1 MALPLMTPPPAVR
14 RAERT
19 VQSIEVELLLTGLA
33 ERYGYDFRNY
43 ARASL
48 TRRIRRAMQLE
59 RLQSISALQER
70 LLHDSD
76 AAMRFVTALS
86 VHTTAM
92 FRDVEVYRALR
103 NEVIPMLRTYPF
115 VRIWHVGCSSGEEVY
130 SLAILLEETG
140 LYERCRIYA
149 TDLSDAIL
157 ERARQGVFP
166 LRSMREY
173 TQAYQRAGG
182 TNDFSSYYVADNEH
196 AVFRQSLRRNVVFS
210 QHNLVCDSAFNEFQL
225 IMCRNVLLYFDDV
238 LRDRAHGLFHQSLSS
253 FGVLVLGKK
262 ESLNFSP
269 HAQSYRELGEG
280 LRIYRRLG

>member
-1 MALPLMTPPPAVR
+1 MALPLIKRPIDEPPIDR
-14 RAERT
+14 GLL
-19 VQSIEVELLLTGLA
+19 SIEVELLLTGLA

-48 TRRIRRAMQLE
+48 TRRIRRSVQQEGVANV
-59 RLQSISALQER
+59 SALQER
-70 LLHDSD
+70 LLHDPA
-76 AAMRFVTALS
+76 AAMRFVTSLS

-92 FRDVEVYRALR
+92 FRDVDVYRALR
-103 NEVIPMLRTYPF
+103 NEVIPILRTYPF

-157 ERARQGVFP
+157 ERARQGVFS

-173 TQAYQRAGG
+173 TQAYQRTGG
-182 TNDFSSYYVADNEH
+182 THDFSSYYVADHQH
-196 AVFRQSLRRNVVFS
+196 AVLRQSLRRNVVFS

-225 IMCRNVLLYFDDV
+225 IMCRNVLLYFDNT
-238 LRDRAHGLFHQSLSS
+238 LRDRALSLFNDSMSS
-253 FGVLVLGKK
+253 FGLLVLGKK
-262 ESLNFSP
+262 ETLRYSSLETR
-269 HAQSYRELGEG
+269 YRELGEG
-280 LRIYRRLG
+280 LRIYRRHG

>member
-1 MALPLMTPPPAVR
+1 MTPSPAR
-14 RAERT
+14 PAERSL
-19 VQSIEVELLLTGLA
+19 QSIEVELLLTGMA

-48 TRRIRRAMQLE
+48 TRRIRRAVQIE
-59 RLQSISALQER
+59 RLPSISALLER
-70 LLHDSD
+70 LLHDPD

-103 NEVIPMLRTYPF
+103 NDVIPMLRTYPF

-182 TNDFSSYYVADNEH
+182 THDFSSYYVTDNEH

-225 IMCRNVLLYFDDV
+225 IMCRNVLLYFDET
-238 LRDRAHGLFHQSLSS
+238 LRTRAHDLFHHSLSS
-253 FGVLVLGKK
+253 FGILVLGKK
-262 ESLNFSP
+262 EAMTFSGY
-269 HAQSYRELGEG
+269 ADGYRELGEG